1 MEHVW
6 ELKGLLLVSVRHR
19 FDLCV
24 VIRANVTRFLCDS
37 AKHLPLSNGCERVP
51 RLNEDL
57 RRVLCKV
64 TAGQIHT
71 KEKRHSRR
79 RKAWCLYTAPGKRLP
94 TQTPCTAYLFVF
106 ALLCLLGGRA
116 SSWLGRGFVCKEL
129 LGSTLGQRGV
139 KNPLQPGNIKLD
151 VWSSTEFVHGDT
163 YFFDDERNDTV
174 GNWAPLN
181 CNDTLIVQL
190 RKKKKDICEGRQD

>member
-1 MEHVW
+1 MERVW
-6 ELKGLLLVSVRHR
+6 ELKGLLLVNVRHR

-24 VIRANVTRFLCDS
+24 VIRANVTRFLCES

-79 RKAWCLYTAPGKRLP
+79 KAWYLYTAPGKRLP
-94 TQTPCTAYLFVF
+94 TQTPSTAYL
-106 ALLCLLGGRA
+106 LCLPFFAFLVTGLPVGLVATSSARNSWAVQSASAVSKTRSSKA
-116 SSWLGRGFVCKEL
+116 SSISMSGAAL
-129 LGSTLGQRGV
+129 
-139 KNPLQPGNIKLD
+139 
-151 VWSSTEFVHGDT
+151 SSFTVAHI
-163 YFFDDERNDTV
+163 FF
-174 GNWAPLN
+174 
-181 CNDTLIVQL
+181 
-190 RKKKKDICEGRQD
+190 